1 MSHKKIF
8 LNIPL
13 ALLLLGTLAAC
24 DQNRRNVA
32 VIDAEQIY
40 QKSKVAAEGMKH
52 LETLTGQVQNA
63 LMQMQEQLKAAPED
77 KELEQRLQTEIF
89 ALQGNLDKA
98 QREVAERVN
107 KRFDDAVEAYRKQQN
122 LELVLPRQLVMAV
135 RPEADITQKIIELM
149 DAESADFSDIVLVKE
164 ATDSGSPAAED
175 QNSAPADGQPADA
188 AK

>member
-1 MSHKKIF
+1 MSYKKF
-8 LNIPL
+8 FMNIPL

-32 VIDAEQIY
+32 VIDAEQVY
-40 QKSKVAAEGMKH
+40 QKSKLAGAGMKH
-52 LETLTGQVQNA
+52 LETLTGQVQNT

-77 KELEQRLQTEIF
+77 KELEQRLQAEIF

-107 KRFDDAVEAYRKQQN
+107 KNFDDTVEAYRKQQN
-122 LELVLPRQLVMAV
+122 LDLVLPRQLVMAA

-149 DAESADFSDIVLVKE
+149 DAGPADFSDIVLAKE
-164 ATDSGSPAAED
+164 APDSGSPAVEG
-175 QNSAPADGQPADA
+175 QNADSAAGQPSDT